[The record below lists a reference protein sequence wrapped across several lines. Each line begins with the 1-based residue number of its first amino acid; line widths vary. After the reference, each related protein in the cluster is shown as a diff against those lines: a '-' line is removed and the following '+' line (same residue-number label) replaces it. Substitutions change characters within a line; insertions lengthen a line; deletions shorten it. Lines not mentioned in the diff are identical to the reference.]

1 MSMKDYFK
9 FFTSTTLTGD
19 NNRAY
24 LMTVTRAIDS
34 EQLKSVLGDT
44 VTYFNQYGDGF
55 QFTSPFTIDQLN
67 PIVTEQTDLQPTE
80 FTIINRAGLH
90 GIGNIL
96 VSIPFLMVKSN
107 RLSVLGK
114 SQTSVTFF

>member
-1 MSMKDYFK
+1 MSTKDYFK

-24 LMTVTRAIDS
+24 LMTVIDS

-55 QFTSPFTIDQLN
+55 QFTSPFYD
-67 PIVTEQTDLQPTE
+67 
-80 FTIINRAGLH
+80 
-90 GIGNIL
+90 
-96 VSIPFLMVKSN
+96 
-107 RLSVLGK
+107 
-114 SQTSVTFF
+114 

>member
-1 MSMKDYFK
+1 MSTKDYFK

-34 EQLKSVLGDT
+34 EQLKSALGNT

-55 QFTSPFTIDQLN
+55 QFTSPFTFTIDQLN
-67 PIVTEQTDLQPTE
+67 TIVTEQTDLQPTE

-96 VSIPFLMVKSN
+96 A
-107 RLSVLGK
+107 
-114 SQTSVTFF
+114 

>member
-1 MSMKDYFK
+1 MGTKDYFK

-34 EQLKSVLGDT
+34 EQLKSVLGNT

-55 QFTSPFTIDQLN
+55 PFTSPFTIDQLN

-96 VSIPFLMVKSN
+96 A
-107 RLSVLGK
+107 
-114 SQTSVTFF
+114 